1 MDVLRGL
8 TTSQWAALSPA
19 VSYFC
24 GSLFFQTLET
34 FKIGEQYR
42 LVPTDEE
49 LKRNRVSRAAVIA
62 HALVYHS
69 ITTTLALI
77 FVDLFPPLK
86 ECQHCFGSYS
96 YFETSI
102 AALLGNKEHGSIQL
116 AALSWLARLIYLG
129 VRQFGAFFIF
139 DTWLYWTHYFSHHN
153 RWWFKHIHSK
163 HHKLYVPFAYGS
175 AYNHPAESLCFDVVA
190 SQLASGGLRLS
201 DIEQGVFLSL
211 ATMRSCENHT
221 AYNLPWSPFI
231 LIGGLFGYTPEWHSI
246 HHSKWGFR
254 TNFATYFPWWDIW
267 MGTAYLGERKVY
279 EAPENVPADLKGS
292 LRASDATEERDNTS
306 IALDNEHIEESQV
319 RQRKKV

>member
-1 MDVLRGL
+1 MQNLQLSHLPFSIGFSLSLISRSAASTAMDVLRGL

-19 VSYFC
+19 ISYFC

-49 LKRNRVSRAAVIA
+49 LKRNRVSRTAVIA

-153 RWWFKHIHSK
+153 RWWFSKTNYPVSTTIDPTSGNSCPIHRT
-163 HHKLYVPFAYGS
+163 
-175 AYNHPAESLCFDVVA
+175 HPLKAPQAICS
-190 SQLASGGLRLS
+190 LRLRVS
-201 DIEQGVFLSL
+201 IQ
-211 ATMRSCENHT
+211 
-221 AYNLPWSPFI
+221 SP
-231 LIGGLFGYTPEWHSI
+231 S
-246 HHSKWGFR
+246 
-254 TNFATYFPWWDIW
+254 
-267 MGTAYLGERKVY
+267 
-279 EAPENVPADLKGS
+279 
-292 LRASDATEERDNTS
+292 
-306 IALDNEHIEESQV
+306 
-319 RQRKKV
+319 

>member
-153 RWWFKHIHSK
+153 RWWFSK
-163 HHKLYVPFAYGS
+163 TNYPVSTTIDPTSGNSCPIYSQNTSTPSTTNYMF
-175 AYNHPAESLCFDVVA
+175 PSLTG
-190 SQLASGGLRLS
+190 Q
-201 DIEQGVFLSL
+201 
-211 ATMRSCENHT
+211 HT
-221 AYNLPWSPFI
+221 I
-231 LIGGLFGYTPEWHSI
+231 TQ
-246 HHSKWGFR
+246 
-254 TNFATYFPWWDIW
+254 
-267 MGTAYLGERKVY
+267 
-279 EAPENVPADLKGS
+279 
-292 LRASDATEERDNTS
+292 LRAS
-306 IALDNEHIEESQV
+306 ALMLSPHSLPRVACVSRISSRVCFSHWRRCGPAKTIPLTTCLGARSFLLADYSVTRRSGTAFTIRNGGSE
-319 RQRKKV
+319 